1 MAVPSLDAL
10 IKAGFDVV
18 AVLTRPD
25 APVGRK
31 RVLTPSPVAARAME
45 LGIEVIRA
53 AKVDADTTAGIAE
66 FAPDVAAIVAYG
78 GIVPKAALGVPRHGW
93 SICTSP
99 CFRHGAVLPPVQR
112 SIIAGDDVTGGAVTF
127 QLEEGLDT
135 GPVFGTLT
143 ETVRPEDTAGD
154 LLERLSISGAVLL
167 SQTLSA
173 IDAGQAAPQP
183 QNGGEIS
190 LAPKLTLDDGRLDW
204 QQPALVLNR
213 RARGVTPEPGAW
225 TTLEGQRVKLEP
237 VALRPEVKDLPPGSI
252 RVEGKSVLVGT
263 GSHAVELGRIQPA
276 GKKMMS
282 SADWAAAWQHP
293 REWYSNE
300 RVRPPRPPQQ
310 QREPGRQRGRE
321 TETRRAT
328 VEPVGR
334 ASATPRAASETGDRR
349 GASPITLRRSAPAA
363 QIQPDWWLL
372 KCSARLLP
380 KMPTQILCFR
390 RASGN
395 TASTVGMPDLPLN

>member
-10 IKAGFDVV
+10 VKAGFDVV

-53 AKVDADTTAGIAE
+53 AKVDADTTARIEE

-93 SICTSP
+93 VNLHFSLLP
-99 CFRHGAVLPPVQR
+99 AWRGAAPVQR
-112 SIIAGDDVTGGAVTF
+112 SIIAGDDVTGAVTF

-183 QNGGEIS
+183 QNGEIS

-204 QQPALVLNR
+204 QQPALALNR

-237 VALRPEVKDLPPGSI
+237 VTLRPGIMDLPPGSI

-282 SADWAAAWQHP
+282 SADWARGLATP
-293 REWYSNE
+293 E
-300 RVRPPRPPQQ
+300 RVVF
-310 QREPGRQRGRE
+310 E
-321 TETRRAT
+321 
-328 VEPVGR
+328 
-334 ASATPRAASETGDRR
+334 
-349 GASPITLRRSAPAA
+349 
-363 QIQPDWWLL
+363 
-372 KCSARLLP
+372 
-380 KMPTQILCFR
+380 
-390 RASGN
+390 
-395 TASTVGMPDLPLN
+395 

>member
-1 MAVPSLDAL
+1 VRVLFAGTPAVAVPSLDAL
-10 IKAGFDVV
+10 AKAGFEIV

-25 APVGRK
+25 APLGRK

-53 AKVDADTTAGIAE
+53 AKVDAETTARIAE

-78 GIVPKAALGVPRHGW
+78 GIVPKAALGVPTHGW
-93 SICTSP
+93 VNLHFSLLP
-99 CFRHGAVLPPVQR
+99 AWRGAAPVQR
-112 SIIAGDDVTGGAVTF
+112 SIIAGDDVTGAATF

-183 QNGGEIS
+183 QNGEIS

-204 QQPALVLNR
+204 QQPALALNR

-225 TTLEGQRVKLEP
+225 TTLEGQRIKLEP
-237 VALRPEVKDLPPGSI
+237 ITLRPEIRDLPPGNI
-252 RVEGKSVLVGT
+252 RVDGKSVLVGT

-282 SADWAAAWQHP
+282 SADWA
-293 REWYSNE
+293 
-300 RVRPPRPPQQ
+300 
-310 QREPGRQRGRE
+310 RGL
-321 TETRRAT
+321 
-328 VEPVGR
+328 
-334 ASATPRAASETGDRR
+334 ATPQRVVFE
-349 GASPITLRRSAPAA
+349 
-363 QIQPDWWLL
+363 
-372 KCSARLLP
+372 
-380 KMPTQILCFR
+380 
-390 RASGN
+390 
-395 TASTVGMPDLPLN
+395 